1 MIIDIEE
8 GLIDLERE
16 LVKTFEVD
24 PAVFATEEGK
34 RMLVEISMA
43 FLRHSYLQYIMN
55 DGMSEGKVMTEIA
68 SALYKAGQHVAFTKV
83 KEMAALLLRYEA
95 SGDNPDMDDGPEGQ
109 AVFEAG
115 EFFEEALREI
125 EDIVMDI
132 MRKDTKHQVYQ
143 FRQASGV
150 AGHKMILAECI
161 IAQSDAVRF
170 ACGSRRQYTEIISN
184 IILGRG

>member
-16 LVKTFEVD
+16 LVKTFGVD
-24 PAVFATEEGK
+24 PSVFATDEGK
-34 RMLVEISMA
+34 RMLVEISMS

-55 DGMSEGKVMTEIA
+55 DGMSDGKVMTEIA
-68 SALYKAGQHVAFTKV
+68 SALYKAGQHAAFTKV

-125 EDIVMDI
+125 EDIVMEI
-132 MRKDTKHQVYQ
+132 MRKDTEHQVYQ
-143 FRQASGV
+143 FRFVTGP
-150 AGHKMILAECI
+150 AGFKMIKADCV

-170 ACGSRRQYTEIISN
+170 ACGNRKQYTDIISN
-184 IILGRG
+184 IILSNS